1 MDASEIKAAAGETG
15 GILKAGQEAGGSS
28 AKEPAQLNV
37 KAASKYLGLL
47 SRDRAQVSD
56 GLQRALNSVHSALN
70 SYIQDPQRIRI
81 AAQASSL
88 EGEGEFSRLS
98 SRVISRDSSLSESV
112 AEDLSTKSHL
122 VRSRDASAEFEKTMG
137 DLPPALKEDTAAGA
151 ALSKAIAQSLLNLTD
166 HQTLGAGLERDL
178 AVRGVYVP
186 EQELSQRS
194 RDATSRV
201 LQVSL
206 AFAKSNSPEE
216 LKELPAEPEPAK
228 EAPGS
233 TTPQIMTRYLRQ
245 ALDEFPDDSTYLDIF
260 RKNKEAGAPQP
271 DDKVSIET
279 AERIHNLI
287 AKAAETARRG
297 NLIPGGNSQ
306 GSAAAGS
313 SAGSFATSAGNEAP
327 RSSTAAAPD
336 GGDARELSLSEL
348 SERASRLQRQFRL
361 ERQKLASEGQ
371 MPDPAEYPP
380 SRTGAAGKPG
390 TADAA
395 VAEAS
400 KADAAKIAEPTSE
413 KQASENT
420 TFKAAPESKEGASAK
435 AAQAAPAEAT
445 AKAGQTTAPSSLSLE
460 DASVSVSYKAV
471 QNPFYGGISSVPGM
485 TLPVNGFDDQAALGF
500 AARSMVQDFSTPRT
514 ISRILKEQEAL
525 AGEALSAPKGTAE
538 SSLKTAGPQAAA
550 ASSTQE
556 NAQPVLKA
564 EAETAAGNPAKAPAA
579 AGGNAAAASSVPEE
593 ALSTVS
599 ENGASKQASAAPAS
613 TAGATADAVSD
624 ETLATEEAKPS
635 SADQTTKFQ
644 TQSVESIS
652 TEETVPEAEAKPS
665 AQTVADELEPAATE
679 DAVDHAPA
687 EDAASSEL
695 KAGSTAPAASG
706 TQAADEAAIE
716 DDKSSKAQQEGAQAQ
731 ASSSQAAAPAEDEA
745 AGAIEEAPQEAQKA
759 AQSSKPQ
766 TAFVAASKSAESSS
780 EAPAF
785 DAEDL
790 ESKQVAEV
798 TKQDPSKAVPET
810 SAASDANAATATSKQ
825 TSVKSTDGQAVDAG
839 AQTRT
844 ADAAANEAETTVEQD
859 SKAANSAQSSK
870 PQAAFTASASSA
882 EAAAKAAS
890 ETPETVRQPA
900 QAGTASAAAA
910 SEAEASV
917 PASEEA
923 HVAAST
929 AADAEAVEDASTAVQ
944 DPAKGSASPN
954 STSQQILAPAA
965 SEESSAEEPASEEQP
980 AAATGETASG
990 ASGASE
996 SGIAASGM
1004 SGSAATSSSAQ
1015 AAAAQAE
1022 DADESADASPS
1033 KSTGATGLKA
1043 SEAAQAFVAAGM
1055 NSAPDE
1061 ASTEEASSEGGNGDE
1076 AGADA
1081 DARSASSQGP
1091 SIGDSIMKGTVPASE
1106 LDDSDT
1112 PEDAPDNDG
1121 RNLGREAAGAID
1133 TAKEASGEAEAAK
1146 APADPLKAPAAAAV
1160 TTGGS
1165 APVPQESVITT
1176 PQGTVKEGGFL
1187 RRLASIFSP
1196 SKAAANAA
1204 AAEAAAAQQG
1214 AALQLKL
1221 SQGSPLDV
1229 FASTLA
1235 SLGASR
1241 FLPPE
1246 ARKEARDLR
1255 AGLMDPVRDLA
1266 TVDSWLEFVA
1276 APMSPSSPRAIAM
1289 HQWAFFI
1296 LCLRF
1301 RELGKSVDKF
1311 LKKLGIDISA
1321 DLPIDDMLLSHQ
1333 DDEGAGEK
1341 LCRSTL
1347 SQIQRLQ
1354 QLAPQD
1360 AEGFFNRAIPLPP
1373 AYDGGKEGSLSLR
1386 REKKKDGRKL
1396 WHLQFAFDLENLGPV
1411 EIRAVASFPEVRLSY
1426 VAQTLE
1432 GLQAL
1437 QSKVPELEKQ
1447 LGDLGLEPRSSSPRI
1462 GRVDA
1467 MQRRDK
1473 ASSAAKAPD
1482 GMVDVDI

>member
-15 GILKAGQEAGGSS
+15 GILKAGQDAGGSS

-56 GLQRALNSVHSALN
+56 GLQRALNSVHSTLN
-70 SYIQDPQRIRI
+70 SYIQDPQRIRS

-98 SRVISRDSSLSESV
+98 SRVISRDASLSESV
-112 AEDLSTKSHL
+112 AEDLSSKSHL

-420 TFKAAPESKEGASAK
+420 TSKAAPESKEAAGASAK

-445 AKAGQTTAPSSLSLE
+445 AKAGQAPSSLSLE
-460 DASVSVSYKAV
+460 DAQVSVSYKAV

-500 AARSMVQDFSTPRT
+500 AARSMVRDFSTPRT

-525 AGEALSAPKGTAE
+525 AGGALSAPKGTEE

-550 ASSTQE
+550 ASSAQE
-556 NAQPVLKA
+556 NVLPVLKG
-564 EAETAAGNPAKAPAA
+564 EAETAAGTPATAPAA

-593 ALSTVS
+593 APSTVS

-613 TAGATADAVSD
+613 TAAATADAVSD
-624 ETLATEEAKPS
+624 EALATEEAKPS
-635 SADQTTKFQ
+635 SAVQTTKFQ

-652 TEETVPEAEAKPS
+652 TEETAPEAEAKPS
-665 AQTVADELEPAATE
+665 VQAEADELEHAATE
-679 DAVDHAPA
+679 NAVDHASA
-687 EDAASSEL
+687 EDATSSEL

-745 AGAIEEAPQEAQKA
+745 AGAIEEASQEAQKA

-766 TAFVAASKSAESSS
+766 TAFVAASKSAEESS
-780 EAPAF
+780 EAAAK
-785 DAEDL
+785 AEDL
-790 ESKQVAEV
+790 ESKQAAEP

-844 ADAAANEAETTVEQD
+844 ADAAANEAETTAELD

-923 HVAAST
+923 PVAAST

-965 SEESSAEEPASEEQP
+965 SEESSAEEPATEEQP
-980 AAATGETASG
+980 ASAPGKSAS
-990 ASGASE
+990 
-996 SGIAASGM
+996 AASVTSG
-1004 SGSAATSSSAQ
+1004 SGSAASSLPESTAISSSVQ

-1022 DADESADASPS
+1022 NADESADTSS
-1033 KSTGATGLKA
+1033 KSASAAGLKA
-1043 SEAAQAFVAAGM
+1043 SEAAQSFVAAGM
-1055 NSAPDE
+1055 SATAGG
-1061 ASTEEASSEGGNGDE
+1061 ASTDDASSEEADADK

-1081 DARSASSQGP
+1081 GAKSAPSQGA

-1204 AAEAAAAQQG
+1204 AAVAAAAQQG

-1255 AGLMDPVRDLA
+1255 AMLMDPVRDLA

-1347 SQIQRLQ
+1347 SQLQRLQ

-1386 REKKKDGRKL
+1386 REKRKDGRKL
-1396 WHLQFAFDLENLGPV
+1396 WHLQFAFDLEKLGPV

-1467 MQRRDK
+1467 MERRGQ
-1473 ASSAAKAPD
+1473 AARAPKAPD

>member
-15 GILKAGQEAGGSS
+15 GILKAGQDAGGSS

-56 GLQRALNSVHSALN
+56 GLQRALNSVHSTLN
-70 SYIQDPQRIRI
+70 SYIQDPQRIRS

-88 EGEGEFSRLS
+88 EGDGEFSRLS
-98 SRVISRDSSLSESV
+98 SRVISRDASLSESV

-390 TADAA
+390 TADAT

-420 TFKAAPESKEGASAK
+420 TSKAAPESKEGAGASAK

-445 AKAGQTTAPSSLSLE
+445 AKAEQAPSSLSLE
-460 DASVSVSYKAV
+460 DAQVSVSYKAV

-485 TLPVNGFDDQAALGF
+485 TIPVNGFDDQAALGF
-500 AARSMVQDFSTPRT
+500 AARSMVRDFSTPRT

-525 AGEALSAPKGTAE
+525 AGGALSAPKGTAE

-550 ASSTQE
+550 ASSAQE
-556 NAQPVLKA
+556 NAQPVLKG

-579 AGGNAAAASSVPEE
+579 AGGYADASSVPEE
-593 ALSTVS
+593 APSTVS

-613 TAGATADAVSD
+613 TAAATADAVSD
-624 ETLATEEAKPS
+624 EALATEEAKPS
-635 SADQTTKFQ
+635 SAVQTNKFQ

-652 TEETVPEAEAKPS
+652 TEETAPEAEAKPS
-665 AQTVADELEPAATE
+665 VQAEADELEPAATE
-679 DAVDHAPA
+679 DAVDHASA
-687 EDAASSEL
+687 EDATSSEL
-695 KAGSTAPAASG
+695 KAASTAPAASG

-745 AGAIEEAPQEAQKA
+745 AGAIEEASQE

-766 TAFVAASKSAESSS
+766 TAFVAASKSAETSS
-780 EAPAF
+780 EAAAK
-785 DAEDL
+785 AEDL
-790 ESKQVAEV
+790 EGKQATQAPRQEPSQAAAEPLYA
-798 TKQDPSKAVPET
+798 DA
-810 SAASDANAATATSKQ
+810 ANAATATSKQ

-844 ADAAANEAETTVEQD
+844 ADAAANEAETTAEQD

-900 QAGTASAAAA
+900 QAGTASEAAA

-923 HVAAST
+923 PVAAST

-965 SEESSAEEPASEEQP
+965 SEESSAEEPATEEQP
-980 AAATGETASG
+980 ASASG
-990 ASGASE
+990 KSAS
-996 SGIAASGM
+996 AASVTSG
-1004 SGSAATSSSAQ
+1004 SGSAASSLPESTAVSSSVQ

-1022 DADESADASPS
+1022 NADESADTSS
-1033 KSTGATGLKA
+1033 KSASAAGLKA
-1043 SEAAQAFVAAGM
+1043 SEAAQSFVAAGM
-1055 NSAPDE
+1055 SATAGG
-1061 ASTEEASSEGGNGDE
+1061 ASTDDASSEEADADK

-1081 DARSASSQGP
+1081 GAKSAPSQGS

-1255 AGLMDPVRDLA
+1255 AMLMDPVRDLA
-1266 TVDSWLEFVA
+1266 SVDSWLEFVA

-1347 SQIQRLQ
+1347 SQLQRLQ

-1386 REKKKDGRKL
+1386 REKRKDGRKL
-1396 WHLQFAFDLENLGPV
+1396 WHLQFAFDLEKLGPV

-1437 QSKVPELEKQ
+1437 QAKVPELEKQ

-1467 MQRRDK
+1467 MERRGQ
-1473 ASSAAKAPD
+1473 AARAPKAPD

>member
-15 GILKAGQEAGGSS
+15 GILKAGQDAGGSS

-56 GLQRALNSVHSALN
+56 GLQRALNSVHSTLN
-70 SYIQDPQRIRI
+70 SYIQDPQRVKN

-98 SRVISRDSSLSESV
+98 SRVISRDASLSESV
-112 AEDLSTKSHL
+112 AEDLSSKSHL

-313 SAGSFATSAGNEAP
+313 SAGSFATSAGKEAP

-420 TFKAAPESKEGASAK
+420 TYKAAPESKEGAGASAK

-445 AKAGQTTAPSSLSLE
+445 AKAGQAPSSLSLE
-460 DASVSVSYKAV
+460 DAQVSVSYKAV

-525 AGEALSAPKGTAE
+525 AGGALSAPKGTAE

-550 ASSTQE
+550 ASSAQE
-556 NAQPVLKA
+556 NAQPVLKG

-579 AGGNAAAASSVPEE
+579 AGGNADASSVPEE

-613 TAGATADAVSD
+613 TAAATADAVSD
-624 ETLATEEAKPS
+624 EALATEEAKPS
-635 SADQTTKFQ
+635 SAVQTTKFQ

-652 TEETVPEAEAKPS
+652 TEETAPEAEAKPS
-665 AQTVADELEPAATE
+665 VQAEADELEPAATE
-679 DAVDHAPA
+679 DAVDHASA
-687 EDAASSEL
+687 EDATSSEL

-745 AGAIEEAPQEAQKA
+745 AGAIEGASQEAQKA

-766 TAFVAASKSAESSS
+766 TAFVAASKSAEASS
-780 EAPAF
+780 EAAAK
-785 DAEDL
+785 AEDL
-790 ESKQVAEV
+790 ESKQAAEP

-844 ADAAANEAETTVEQD
+844 ADAAANEAETTAELD

-870 PQAAFTASASSA
+870 PQAAFTTSASSA

-923 HVAAST
+923 PVAAST

-965 SEESSAEEPASEEQP
+965 SEESSAEEPATEEQP
-980 AAATGETASG
+980 ASASG
-990 ASGASE
+990 KSAS
-996 SGIAASGM
+996 AASVTSG
-1004 SGSAATSSSAQ
+1004 SGSAASSLPESTAVSSSVQ
-1015 AAAAQAE
+1015 AAAVQAE
-1022 DADESADASPS
+1022 NADESADTSS
-1033 KSTGATGLKA
+1033 KSASVAGLKA
-1043 SEAAQAFVAAGM
+1043 SEAAQSFVAAGM
-1055 NSAPDE
+1055 SATAGG
-1061 ASTEEASSEGGNGDE
+1061 ASTDDASSEESD
-1076 AGADA
+1076 ADKTGADA
-1081 DARSASSQGP
+1081 GAKSAPSQGS

-1214 AALQLKL
+1214 AELQLKL
-1221 SQGSPLDV
+1221 SQGSPLDT

-1255 AGLMDPVRDLA
+1255 AMLMDPVRDLA

-1347 SQIQRLQ
+1347 SQLQRLQ

-1386 REKKKDGRKL
+1386 REKRKDGRKL
-1396 WHLQFAFDLENLGPV
+1396 WHLQFAFDLEKLGPV

>member
-15 GILKAGQEAGGSS
+15 GILKAGQDTGGSS

-56 GLQRALNSVHSALN
+56 GLQRALNSVHSTLN
-70 SYIQDPQRIRI
+70 SYIQDPQRIRS

-98 SRVISRDSSLSESV
+98 SRVISRDASLSESV
-112 AEDLSTKSHL
+112 AEDLSSKSHL

-400 KADAAKIAEPTSE
+400 KVDAAKIAEPTSE
-413 KQASENT
+413 KQATENT
-420 TFKAAPESKEGASAK
+420 TSKAAPESKEGAGASAK

-445 AKAGQTTAPSSLSLE
+445 AKAGQAPSSLSLE
-460 DASVSVSYKAV
+460 DAQVSVSYKAV

-500 AARSMVQDFSTPRT
+500 AARSMVRDFSTPRT

-525 AGEALSAPKGTAE
+525 AGGALSAPKDTAE
-538 SSLKTAGPQAAA
+538 ASLKTAGPRAAA
-550 ASSTQE
+550 ASSAQE
-556 NAQPVLKA
+556 NVLPVLKG
-564 EAETAAGNPAKAPAA
+564 EAETAAGNPATAPAA

-593 ALSTVS
+593 APSTVS

-613 TAGATADAVSD
+613 TAAATAEAVSD
-624 ETLATEEAKPS
+624 EALATEETKTSSTAQAAKLQS
-635 SADQTTKFQ
+635 
-644 TQSVESIS
+644 QSVESS
-652 TEETVPEAEAKPS
+652 SSEETAPEAEAKP
-665 AQTVADELEPAATE
+665 AGLAGADELEPAASEEAAENATAK
-679 DAVDHAPA
+679 DAASAELKAASTAPATSESAAPDEAATDDGKAPKAPEESAQALASSSHSVAPA
-687 EDAASSEL
+687 ED
-695 KAGSTAPAASG
+695 
-706 TQAADEAAIE
+706 D
-716 DDKSSKAQQEGAQAQ
+716 
-731 ASSSQAAAPAEDEA
+731 A
-745 AGAIEEAPQEAQKA
+745 AGAIKEASQAEQKA
-759 AQSSKPQ
+759 VQSSKPQ
-766 TAFVAASKSAESSS
+766 ATFVAASQPAEAANQ
-780 EAPAF
+780 APAATE
-785 DAEDL
+785 AEEL
-790 ESKQVAEV
+790 ESEQAAEPPR
-798 TKQDPSKAVPET
+798 QEPSKA
-810 SAASDANAATATSKQ
+810 AAEPPAADDADAATATAKQ
-825 TSVKSTDGQAVDAG
+825 TVQSTEEQAVEAN
-839 AQTRT
+839 AQQR
-844 ADAAANEAETTVEQD
+844 AVNEAEDTAGQD
-859 SKAANSAQSSK
+859 SRTANAAQSSK
-870 PQAAFTASASSA
+870 PQAAFTASASAAEATA
-882 EAAAKAAS
+882 EAAG
-890 ETPETVRQPA
+890 ETPETVQQPY
-900 QAGTASAAAA
+900 QAATASAVNA
-910 SEAEASV
+910 SEAEASAT
-917 PASEEA
+917 ASEEES
-923 HVAAST
+923 AATSPAANA
-929 AADAEAVEDASTAVQ
+929 AADDTAEDASTAIQ
-944 DPAKGSASPN
+944 NPAKGTAASISASQQGV
-954 STSQQILAPAA
+954 STAVSGEP
-965 SEESSAEEPASEEQP
+965 SAEEPATEEQP
-980 AAATGETASG
+980 ASASG
-990 ASGASE
+990 KSAS
-996 SGIAASGM
+996 AASVTSG
-1004 SGSAATSSSAQ
+1004 SGSAASSLPESTAVSSSVQ
-1015 AAAAQAE
+1015 AAAVQAE
-1022 DADESADASPS
+1022 NADESADTSS
-1033 KSTGATGLKA
+1033 KSASAAGYKA
-1043 SEAAQAFVAAGM
+1043 SEAAQFFVAAGM
-1055 NSAPDE
+1055 SATAGG
-1061 ASTEEASSEGGNGDE
+1061 ASTDDASSEEADADK

-1081 DARSASSQGP
+1081 GAKSAPSQGS

-1146 APADPLKAPAAAAV
+1146 APVDPLKAPAAAAV

-1255 AGLMDPVRDLA
+1255 AMLMDPVRDLA

-1347 SQIQRLQ
+1347 SQLQRLQ

-1386 REKKKDGRKL
+1386 REKRKDGRKL
-1396 WHLQFAFDLENLGPV
+1396 WHLQFAFDLEKLGPV

-1467 MQRRDK
+1467 MERRGQ
-1473 ASSAAKAPD
+1473 AARAPKAPD

>member
-1 MDASEIKAAAGETG
+1 MDASGIKAAAGETG
-15 GILKAGQEAGGSS
+15 GILKAGQDAGGSS

-56 GLQRALNSVHSALN
+56 GLQRALNSVHSTLN
-70 SYIQDPQRIRI
+70 SYIQDPQRIRS
-81 AAQASSL
+81 AAEGSAL
-88 EGEGEFSRLS
+88 EGDGEFSRLS
-98 SRVISRDSSLSESV
+98 SRVISRDASLSESV
-112 AEDLSTKSHL
+112 AEDLSSKSHL

-306 GSAAAGS
+306 GSAVAGS
-313 SAGSFATSAGNEAP
+313 SAGSFATSAGKEAP

-413 KQASENT
+413 KKASENT
-420 TFKAAPESKEGASAK
+420 TPKAAPESKEGAK

-445 AKAGQTTAPSSLSLE
+445 AKAGQAPSSLSLE
-460 DASVSVSYKAV
+460 DAQVSVSYKAV

-500 AARSMVQDFSTPRT
+500 AARSMVRDFSTPRT

-525 AGEALSAPKGTAE
+525 AGGALSAPKGTAE

-550 ASSTQE
+550 ASSAQE
-556 NAQPVLKA
+556 NVLPVLKG
-564 EAETAAGNPAKAPAA
+564 EAETAAGNPATAPAA

-593 ALSTVS
+593 APSTVS

-613 TAGATADAVSD
+613 TAAATADAVSD
-624 ETLATEEAKPS
+624 EALATEEAKPS
-635 SADQTTKFQ
+635 SAVQTTKFQ

-652 TEETVPEAEAKPS
+652 TEETAPEAEAKPS
-665 AQTVADELEPAATE
+665 VQAEADELEHAATE
-679 DAVDHAPA
+679 DAVDHASA
-687 EDAASSEL
+687 EDATSSEL

-745 AGAIEEAPQEAQKA
+745 AGTIEEASQEAQKA
-759 AQSSKPQ
+759 AQSSMPQ
-766 TAFVAASKSAESSS
+766 TAFVAASKSAEASS
-780 EAPAF
+780 EAAAK
-785 DAEDL
+785 AEDL
-790 ESKQVAEV
+790 ESKQAAEP

-844 ADAAANEAETTVEQD
+844 ADAAANEAETTAELD

-870 PQAAFTASASSA
+870 PQAAFTTSASSA

-923 HVAAST
+923 PVAAST
-929 AADAEAVEDASTAVQ
+929 VADAEAVEDASTAVQ

-965 SEESSAEEPASEEQP
+965 SEESSAKEPATEEQP
-980 AAATGETASG
+980 ASASGKTAS
-990 ASGASE
+990 
-996 SGIAASGM
+996 AASVTSG
-1004 SGSAATSSSAQ
+1004 SGSAASSLPESTAISSSVQATTAQ
-1015 AAAAQAE
+1015 AGN
-1022 DADESADASPS
+1022 ADESTDTFS
-1033 KSTGATGLKA
+1033 KSASAAGLKA
-1043 SEAAQAFVAAGM
+1043 SETAQAFVATGM
-1055 NSAPDE
+1055 SSTTGE
-1061 ASTEEASSEGGNGDE
+1061 ASTEDASSEDADK
-1076 AGADA
+1076 AGTDA
-1081 DARSASSQGP
+1081 DAKSVSSQG
-1091 SIGDSIMKGTVPASE
+1091 STIGDSIMKGTVPASE

-1221 SQGSPLDV
+1221 SQGSPLDT

-1255 AGLMDPVRDLA
+1255 AMLMDPVRDLA

-1347 SQIQRLQ
+1347 SQLQRLQ

-1386 REKKKDGRKL
+1386 REKRKDGRKL
-1396 WHLQFAFDLENLGPV
+1396 WHLQFAFDLEKLGPV

-1437 QSKVPELEKQ
+1437 QAKVPELEKQ

-1467 MQRRDK
+1467 MERRGQ
-1473 ASSAAKAPD
+1473 AARAPKAPD

>member
-15 GILKAGQEAGGSS
+15 GILKAGQDAGGSS

-56 GLQRALNSVHSALN
+56 GLQRALNSVHSTLN
-70 SYIQDPQRIRI
+70 SYIQDPQRIRS

-98 SRVISRDSSLSESV
+98 SRVISRDASLSESV
-112 AEDLSTKSHL
+112 AENLSTKSHL
-122 VRSRDASAEFEKTMG
+122 VRSRDASSEFEKTMG

-390 TADAA
+390 AADAA

-420 TFKAAPESKEGASAK
+420 TSKAAPESKEGAK

-445 AKAGQTTAPSSLSLE
+445 AKAGQAPSSLSLE

-550 ASSTQE
+550 ASSTQD
-556 NAQPVLKA
+556 NAHPVLKG
-564 EAETAAGNPAKAPAA
+564 EAETAAGNPVKAPAA
-579 AGGNAAAASSVPEE
+579 AGGNADASSVPEE
-593 ALSTVS
+593 APPSVS

-613 TAGATADAVSD
+613 TAAATADAVSD
-624 ETLATEEAKPS
+624 EALATEEAKPS
-635 SADQTTKFQ
+635 SAVQTTKFQ

-652 TEETVPEAEAKPS
+652 TEETAPEAEAKPS
-665 AQTVADELEPAATE
+665 VQAEADELEPAATE
-679 DAVDHAPA
+679 DAVDHASA
-687 EDAASSEL
+687 EDATSSEL

-706 TQAADEAAIE
+706 TQAADGAAIE
-716 DDKSSKAQQEGAQAQ
+716 DDKSSRAQQEGAQAQ

-745 AGAIEEAPQEAQKA
+745 AGAIEEASQEAQKA

-766 TAFVAASKSAESSS
+766 TAFVAASKSAEASS
-780 EAPAF
+780 EAPAV

-790 ESKQVAEV
+790 ESKQAAEP
-798 TKQDPSKAVPET
+798 TKQDPSKAVPDT
-810 SAASDANAATATSKQ
+810 SAASDADAATATSKQ

-844 ADAAANEAETTVEQD
+844 ANAAANEAETTAEQD
-859 SKAANSAQSSK
+859 SKASNSAQSSK

-882 EAAAKAAS
+882 EAAAKVAS
-890 ETPETVRQPA
+890 ETPETVQQPA

-910 SEAEASV
+910 SGAEASV

-923 HVAAST
+923 PVAAST
-929 AADAEAVEDASTAVQ
+929 VAGAEAVEDASTAVQ

-965 SEESSAEEPASEEQP
+965 SEESSAEESATEEQP
-980 AAATGETASG
+980 ASASG
-990 ASGASE
+990 KSAS
-996 SGIAASGM
+996 AASGT
-1004 SGSAATSSSAQ
+1004 SGSGSEASSLPESTAISSSVQ

-1022 DADESADASPS
+1022 NADESADTPS
-1033 KSTGATGLKA
+1033 KSASVAGLKA
-1043 SEAAQAFVAAGM
+1043 SEAAQSFVAAGM
-1055 NSAPDE
+1055 SATAGG
-1061 ASTEEASSEGGNGDE
+1061 ASTDDASSEEADADK

-1081 DARSASSQGP
+1081 GAKSAPSQGS

-1255 AGLMDPVRDLA
+1255 ARLMDPVKDLA

-1311 LKKLGIDISA
+1311 LKKLDIDISA

-1347 SQIQRLQ
+1347 SQLQRLQ

-1386 REKKKDGRKL
+1386 REKRKDGLKI
-1396 WHLQFAFDLENLGPV
+1396 WHLQFAFDLEKLGPV

>member
-15 GILKAGQEAGGSS
+15 GILKAGQDAGGSS
-28 AKEPAQLNV
+28 AKEPARLNV

-70 SYIQDPQRIRI
+70 SYIQDPQRIRS

-98 SRVISRDSSLSESV
+98 SRVISRDASLSESV

-313 SAGSFATSAGNEAP
+313 SAGSFATSAGKEAP

-420 TFKAAPESKEGASAK
+420 TSKAAPESEEGAK

-445 AKAGQTTAPSSLSLE
+445 SKAGQAPSSLSLE

-471 QNPFYGGISSVPGM
+471 QNSFYGGISSVPGM

-525 AGEALSAPKGTAE
+525 AGKALSAPKGTAE

-550 ASSTQE
+550 ASSTQD
-556 NAQPVLKA
+556 NAHPVLKG

-579 AGGNAAAASSVPEE
+579 AGGNASAASSVPEE

-613 TAGATADAVSD
+613 TAAATADAVSD
-624 ETLATEEAKPS
+624 EALATEEAKPS
-635 SADQTTKFQ
+635 STVQTTKFQ

-652 TEETVPEAEAKPS
+652 TEETAPEAEAKPS
-665 AQTVADELEPAATE
+665 VQAEADELEPAATE
-679 DAVDHAPA
+679 DAVDHASA

-706 TQAADEAAIE
+706 IQAADEAAIE

-731 ASSSQAAAPAEDEA
+731 ASSSQAAAPAGDEA
-745 AGAIEEAPQEAQKA
+745 AGAIEEASKE

-766 TAFVAASKSAESSS
+766 TAFVAASKSAEASS
-780 EAPAF
+780 EAPAV

-790 ESKQVAEV
+790 ESKQAAEP

-810 SAASDANAATATSKQ
+810 SAASDADAATATSKQ

-844 ADAAANEAETTVEQD
+844 ADAAANEAETIAEQD
-859 SKAANSAQSSK
+859 SKASNSAQSSK

-882 EAAAKAAS
+882 EAAAKAAA
-890 ETPETVRQPA
+890 EVPETVRQPA

-910 SEAEASV
+910 SEAEASA

-923 HVAAST
+923 PVAAT
-929 AADAEAVEDASTAVQ
+929 TVADAEAVEDASTAVQ
-944 DPAKGSASPN
+944 DPAKGSASPH

-965 SEESSAEEPASEEQP
+965 SEESSAEEPATEEQP
-980 AAATGETASG
+980 ASASG
-990 ASGASE
+990 KSAS
-996 SGIAASGM
+996 AASGT
-1004 SGSAATSSSAQ
+1004 SGSGSEASSLPESTAISSSVQ

-1022 DADESADASPS
+1022 NADESADTPS
-1033 KSTGATGLKA
+1033 KSASAAGLKA
-1043 SEAAQAFVAAGM
+1043 SEAAQSFVAAGM
-1055 NSAPDE
+1055 SATAGG
-1061 ASTEEASSEGGNGDE
+1061 ASTDDASSEEADADK

-1081 DARSASSQGP
+1081 GAKSAPSQGS

-1311 LKKLGIDISA
+1311 LKKLCIDISA

-1347 SQIQRLQ
+1347 SQLQRLQ

-1386 REKKKDGRKL
+1386 REKRKDGRKI
-1396 WHLQFAFDLENLGPV
+1396 WHLQFAFDLEKLGPV

>member
-15 GILKAGQEAGGSS
+15 GILKAGQDAGGSS

-56 GLQRALNSVHSALN
+56 GLQRALNSVHSTLN
-70 SYIQDPQRIRI
+70 SYIQDPQRIRS

-88 EGEGEFSRLS
+88 EGDGEFSRLS
-98 SRVISRDSSLSESV
+98 SRVISRDASLSESV

-216 LKELPAEPEPAK
+216 LKELPAESEPAK

-306 GSAAAGS
+306 SSAAAGS
-313 SAGSFATSAGNEAP
+313 SAGSFATSAGKEAP

-390 TADAA
+390 AADAA

-420 TFKAAPESKEGASAK
+420 TSKAAPESKEGAN

-445 AKAGQTTAPSSLSLE
+445 AKAGQAPSSLSLE
-460 DASVSVSYKAV
+460 DAQVSVSYKAV

-500 AARSMVQDFSTPRT
+500 AARSMVRDFSTPRT

-525 AGEALSAPKGTAE
+525 AGGALSAPKGTAE
-538 SSLKTAGPQAAA
+538 SSLKTAEPQAAA
-550 ASSTQE
+550 ASSAQE
-556 NAQPVLKA
+556 NAQPVLKG

-579 AGGNAAAASSVPEE
+579 AGGNADASSVPEE

-613 TAGATADAVSD
+613 TAAATADAVSN
-624 ETLATEEAKPS
+624 EALATEEAKHS
-635 SADQTTKFQ
+635 SAVQTTKFQ

-652 TEETVPEAEAKPS
+652 TEETAPEAEAKPS
-665 AQTVADELEPAATE
+665 VQAEADELEHAATE
-679 DAVDHAPA
+679 DAVDHASA
-687 EDAASSEL
+687 EDATSSEL
-695 KAGSTAPAASG
+695 KAASTAPAASG

-745 AGAIEEAPQEAQKA
+745 AGAIEEASQE

-766 TAFVAASKSAESSS
+766 AAFVAASKSAEASS
-780 EAPAF
+780 EAAAK
-785 DAEDL
+785 AEDL
-790 ESKQVAEV
+790 ESKQAAEP

-810 SAASDANAATATSKQ
+810 SAASDADAATATSKQ
-825 TSVKSTDGQAVDAG
+825 TSVKSTDRQAVDAG

-844 ADAAANEAETTVEQD
+844 ADAAANEAETTAEQD

-882 EAAAKAAS
+882 EATAKAAS

-923 HVAAST
+923 PVAAST

-965 SEESSAEEPASEEQP
+965 SEESSAEEPATEEQP
-980 AAATGETASG
+980 ASASG
-990 ASGASE
+990 KSAS
-996 SGIAASGM
+996 AASVTSG
-1004 SGSAATSSSAQ
+1004 SGSAASSLPESTAVSSSVQ

-1022 DADESADASPS
+1022 NADESADTSS
-1033 KSTGATGLKA
+1033 KSASAAGHKA
-1043 SEAAQAFVAAGM
+1043 SEAAQFFVAAGM
-1055 NSAPDE
+1055 SATAGG
-1061 ASTEEASSEGGNGDE
+1061 ASTDDASSEEADADK

-1081 DARSASSQGP
+1081 GAKSAPSQGS

-1176 PQGTVKEGGFL
+1176 PQGTVKEGWFL

-1221 SQGSPLDV
+1221 SQGSPLDT

-1347 SQIQRLQ
+1347 SQLQRLQ

-1386 REKKKDGRKL
+1386 REKRKDGRKL
-1396 WHLQFAFDLENLGPV
+1396 WHLQFAFDLEKLGPV

-1467 MQRRDK
+1467 MERRGQ
-1473 ASSAAKAPD
+1473 AARAPKAPD

>member
-15 GILKAGQEAGGSS
+15 GILKAGQDAGGSS

-56 GLQRALNSVHSALN
+56 GLQRALNSVHSTLN
-70 SYIQDPQRIRI
+70 SYIQDPQRIRS

-98 SRVISRDSSLSESV
+98 SRVISRDASLSESV
-112 AEDLSTKSHL
+112 AEDLSSKSHL

-420 TFKAAPESKEGASAK
+420 TSKAAPESKEGAGASAK

-445 AKAGQTTAPSSLSLE
+445 AKAGQAPSSLSLE
-460 DASVSVSYKAV
+460 DAQVSVSYKAV

-500 AARSMVQDFSTPRT
+500 AARSMVRDFSTPRT

-525 AGEALSAPKGTAE
+525 AGGALSAPKGTAE

-550 ASSTQE
+550 ASSAQE
-556 NAQPVLKA
+556 NVLPVLKG
-564 EAETAAGNPAKAPAA
+564 EAETAAGNPATAPAA
-579 AGGNAAAASSVPEE
+579 AGGNADASSVPEE

-599 ENGASKQASAAPAS
+599 ENGASKQASAAPTS
-613 TAGATADAVSD
+613 TAAATADAVSD
-624 ETLATEEAKPS
+624 EALATEEAKPS
-635 SADQTTKFQ
+635 SAIQTTKFQ

-652 TEETVPEAEAKPS
+652 TEETAPEAEAKPS
-665 AQTVADELEPAATE
+665 VPAVADELEPAATE
-679 DAVDHAPA
+679 DAVDHASA
-687 EDAASSEL
+687 EDATSSEL
-695 KAGSTAPAASG
+695 KAASTAPAASG

-716 DDKSSKAQQEGAQAQ
+716 DDKSSKARQEGAQAQ

-745 AGAIEEAPQEAQKA
+745 AGAIEEAFQE

-766 TAFVAASKSAESSS
+766 TAFVAASKSAEASS
-780 EAPAF
+780 EAAAK
-785 DAEDL
+785 AEDL
-790 ESKQVAEV
+790 ESKQAAEP

-844 ADAAANEAETTVEQD
+844 ADAAANEAETTAEQD

-923 HVAAST
+923 PVAAST

-965 SEESSAEEPASEEQP
+965 SEESSAEEPATEEQP
-980 AAATGETASG
+980 ASASG
-990 ASGASE
+990 KSAS
-996 SGIAASGM
+996 AASVTSG
-1004 SGSAATSSSAQ
+1004 SGSAASSLPESTAISSSVQ

-1022 DADESADASPS
+1022 NADESADTSS
-1033 KSTGATGLKA
+1033 KSASAAGLKA
-1043 SEAAQAFVAAGM
+1043 SEAAQSFVAAGM
-1055 NSAPDE
+1055 SATAGG
-1061 ASTEEASSEGGNGDE
+1061 ASTDDASSEEADADR

-1081 DARSASSQGP
+1081 GAKSAPSQGS

-1255 AGLMDPVRDLA
+1255 AMLMDPVRDLA

-1347 SQIQRLQ
+1347 SQLQRLQ

-1386 REKKKDGRKL
+1386 REKRKDGRKI
-1396 WHLQFAFDLENLGPV
+1396 WHLQFAFDLEKLGPV

-1467 MQRRDK
+1467 MERRGQ
-1473 ASSAAKAPD
+1473 AARAPKAPD

>member
-15 GILKAGQEAGGSS
+15 GILKAGQDAGGSS

-56 GLQRALNSVHSALN
+56 GLQRALNSVHSTLN
-70 SYIQDPQRIRI
+70 SYIQDPQRIRS

-98 SRVISRDSSLSESV
+98 SRVISRDASLSESV
-112 AEDLSTKSHL
+112 AEDLSSKSHL

-420 TFKAAPESKEGASAK
+420 TYKAAPESKEAAGASAK

-445 AKAGQTTAPSSLSLE
+445 AKAGQAPSSLSLE
-460 DASVSVSYKAV
+460 DAQVSVSYKAV

-525 AGEALSAPKGTAE
+525 ARGALSAPKGTAE

-550 ASSTQE
+550 ASSAQE
-556 NAQPVLKA
+556 NAQPVLKG

-579 AGGNAAAASSVPEE
+579 AGGNADASSVPEE
-593 ALSTVS
+593 APSTVS

-613 TAGATADAVSD
+613 TAAATADAVSD
-624 ETLATEEAKPS
+624 EALATEEAKPS
-635 SADQTTKFQ
+635 SAVQTTKFQ

-652 TEETVPEAEAKPS
+652 TEETAPEAEAKPS
-665 AQTVADELEPAATE
+665 VQAVADELEPAATE
-679 DAVDHAPA
+679 DAVDHASA
-687 EDAASSEL
+687 EDATSSEL
-695 KAGSTAPAASG
+695 KAASTAPAASG

-745 AGAIEEAPQEAQKA
+745 AGAIEEASQEAQKA

-766 TAFVAASKSAESSS
+766 TAFVAASKSAEASS
-780 EAPAF
+780 EAAAK
-785 DAEDL
+785 AEDL
-790 ESKQVAEV
+790 EGKQATQAPRQEPSQAAAEPLYA
-798 TKQDPSKAVPET
+798 DA
-810 SAASDANAATATSKQ
+810 ANAATATSKQ

-844 ADAAANEAETTVEQD
+844 ADAAANEAETTAEQD

-890 ETPETVRQPA
+890 EVPETVQQPA

-923 HVAAST
+923 PVAAST

-965 SEESSAEEPASEEQP
+965 SEESSAEEPATEKQP
-980 AAATGETASG
+980 ASASG
-990 ASGASE
+990 KSAS
-996 SGIAASGM
+996 AASVTSG
-1004 SGSAATSSSAQ
+1004 SGSAASSLPESTAVSSSVQ

-1022 DADESADASPS
+1022 NADESADTSS
-1033 KSTGATGLKA
+1033 KSASAAGLKA
-1043 SEAAQAFVAAGM
+1043 SEAAQSFVAAGM
-1055 NSAPDE
+1055 SATAGG
-1061 ASTEEASSEGGNGDE
+1061 ASTDDASSEGADADK

-1081 DARSASSQGP
+1081 GAKSAPSQGS

-1246 ARKEARDLR
+1246 VRQEARDLR
-1255 AGLMDPVRDLA
+1255 AMLMDPVRDLA

-1347 SQIQRLQ
+1347 SQLQRLQ

-1386 REKKKDGRKL
+1386 REKRKDGRKL
-1396 WHLQFAFDLENLGPV
+1396 WHLQFAFDLEKLGPV

-1467 MQRRDK
+1467 MERRGQ
-1473 ASSAAKAPD
+1473 AARAPKAPD

>member
-1 MDASEIKAAAGETG
+1 MDASEIKTAAGETG
-15 GILKAGQEAGGSS
+15 GILKAGQGLDTGGSS
-28 AKEPAQLNV
+28 AKEPARLNV

-56 GLQRALNSVHSALN
+56 GLQRALNSVHSTLN
-70 SYIQDPQRIRI
+70 SYIQDPQRVKN

-98 SRVISRDSSLSESV
+98 SRVISRDASLSESV

-122 VRSRDASAEFEKTMG
+122 VRSRDASSEFEKTMG

-216 LKELPAEPEPAK
+216 LKEIPAEPEPVR

-297 NLIPGGNSQ
+297 NLIPGGNGQ
-306 GSAAAGS
+306 GAAAAES
-313 SAGSFATSAGNEAP
+313 SSSPAASNAGSQSQ
-327 RSSTAAAPD
+327 RSGAVAAPD

-380 SRTGAAGKPG
+380 GRTGAAGKSG
-390 TADAA
+390 AADAA
-395 VAEAS
+395 SAEVS
-400 KADAAKIAEPTSE
+400 KADAARLAEPSHAG
-413 KQASENT
+413 QAPGGAAS
-420 TFKAAPESKEGASAK
+420 KAAPESSNAAIASPEVSDAASAD
-435 AAQAAPAEAT
+435 AT
-445 AKAGQTTAPSSLSLE
+445 ARAKPAASALSLE

-514 ISRILKEQEAL
+514 ISRILREQEAL
-525 AGEALSAPKGTAE
+525 AGG
-538 SSLKTAGPQAAA
+538 
-550 ASSTQE
+550 
-556 NAQPVLKA
+556 AQ
-564 EAETAAGNPAKAPAA
+564 
-579 AGGNAAAASSVPEE
+579 S
-593 ALSTVS
+593 
-599 ENGASKQASAAPAS
+599 APAS
-613 TAGATADAVSD
+613 TAEASAKDAGPRAAAVSNATENAQSAQKGGADAPVGNPGKATSAAGGNGNASANATSAIEEATCTVSEGGASRQVPAASGATAAAAADAVSGEASAD
-624 ETLATEEAKPS
+624 EEAKAPS
-635 SADQTTKFQ
+635 TAKAAKVQTEP
-644 TQSVESIS
+644 VEAGIPG
-652 TEETVPEAEAKPS
+652 EDAPEAGSSTQAEAGDLEAS
-665 AQTVADELEPAATE
+665 APEGAAK
-679 DAVDHAPA
+679 DAAA
-687 EDAASSEL
+687 EDASSSGL
-695 KAGSTAPAASG
+695 KAESTAPAASG
-706 TQAADEAAIE
+706 TVAPDDEAIGE
-716 DDKSSKAQQEGAQAQ
+716 DEASKAQEESAMAPASSAQAV
-731 ASSSQAAAPAEDEA
+731 AATGDDA
-745 AGAIEEAPQEAQKA
+745 AGAIEEASEAAQKA
-759 AQSSKPQ
+759 
-766 TAFVAASKSAESSS
+766 V
-780 EAPAF
+780 
-785 DAEDL
+785 
-790 ESKQVAEV
+790 
-798 TKQDPSKAVPET
+798 
-810 SAASDANAATATSKQ
+810 
-825 TSVKSTDGQAVDAG
+825 
-839 AQTRT
+839 
-844 ADAAANEAETTVEQD
+844 
-859 SKAANSAQSSK
+859 QSSK
-870 PQAAFTASASSA
+870 PQADFVAASQPAEASDEAPSADDADAASAALKQAPVQSSGEQAVDAGVRQSVADAGPADAENTMEQDGKAANAVQSSRPQADFTASAS
-882 EAAAKAAS
+882 AAKATAEPAS
-890 ETPETVRQPA
+890 ETPETVRQTA
-900 QAGTASAAAA
+900 QAGAADAP
-910 SEAEASV
+910 EAEASAT
-917 PASEEA
+917 ASGETPN
-923 HVAAST
+923 AAST
-929 AADAEAVEDASTAVQ
+929 AADAGAEESAEDAALQSPV
-944 DPAKGSASPN
+944 KGATSPN
-954 STSQQILAPAA
+954 ATSQEGVAPAA
-965 SEESSAEEPASEEQP
+965 SENPGAEEPASEEQS
-980 AAATGETASG
+980 AAAAGETAGG

-996 SGIAASGM
+996 SGIAASGI
-1004 SGSAATSSSAQ
+1004 SGGAATSSSAQ
-1015 AAAAQAE
+1015 AAAAQAG

-1061 ASTEEASSEGGNGDE
+1061 ASKEEASSEGGNGDE

-1081 DARSASSQGP
+1081 RSASSQGS

-1204 AAEAAAAQQG
+1204 AAEAAAAQG
-1214 AALQLKL
+1214 AAMQIKL
-1221 SQGSPLDV
+1221 GQGSPLDV

-1246 ARKEARDLR
+1246 VRKEARDLR
-1255 AGLMDPVRDLA
+1255 SKLMDPVRDLSA
-1266 TVDSWLEFVA
+1266 VDSWLEFVA
-1276 APMSPSSPRAIAM
+1276 APMSPSSPRAAAM

-1311 LKKLGIDISA
+1311 LKKLGIDIDA
-1321 DLPIDDMLLSHQ
+1321 DLPIDDLLLSHQ

-1341 LCRSTL
+1341 LCESTL

-1360 AEGFFNRAIPLPP
+1360 VDGFFNRAIPLPP
-1373 AYDGGKEGSLSLR
+1373 AYDGGREGSLSLR
-1386 REKKKDGRKL
+1386 REKKKDGRKI
-1396 WHLQFAFDLENLGPV
+1396 WHLEFAFDLEKLGPV
-1411 EIRAVASFPEVRLSY
+1411 EIRAVASFPEIRLSY

-1437 QSKVPELEKQ
+1437 QSKVPELERQ

-1467 MQRRDK
+1467 MERRGQ
-1473 ASSAAKAPD
+1473 ATHAAKAPD

>member
-15 GILKAGQEAGGSS
+15 GILKAGQDAGGSS

-56 GLQRALNSVHSALN
+56 GLQRALNSVHSTLN
-70 SYIQDPQRIRI
+70 SYIQDPQRIRS

-98 SRVISRDSSLSESV
+98 SRVISRDASLSESV
-112 AEDLSTKSHL
+112 AEDLSSKSHL

-420 TFKAAPESKEGASAK
+420 TYKAAPESKEGAGASAK

-445 AKAGQTTAPSSLSLE
+445 AKAGQAPSSLSLE
-460 DASVSVSYKAV
+460 DAQVSVSYKAV

-500 AARSMVQDFSTPRT
+500 AARSMVRDFSTPRT

-525 AGEALSAPKGTAE
+525 AGGALSALKGTAE

-550 ASSTQE
+550 ASSAQE
-556 NAQPVLKA
+556 NAQPVLKG

-579 AGGNAAAASSVPEE
+579 AGGNADASSVPEE
-593 ALSTVS
+593 APSTVS

-613 TAGATADAVSD
+613 TAAATADAVSD
-624 ETLATEEAKPS
+624 EALATEEAKPS
-635 SADQTTKFQ
+635 SAVQTNKFQ

-652 TEETVPEAEAKPS
+652 TEETAPEAVAKPS
-665 AQTVADELEPAATE
+665 VQAEADELEPAATE
-679 DAVDHAPA
+679 DAVDHASA
-687 EDAASSEL
+687 EDATSSEL

-745 AGAIEEAPQEAQKA
+745 AGAIEEASQEAQKA

-766 TAFVAASKSAESSS
+766 TAFVAASKSAEASS
-780 EAPAF
+780 EAAAK
-785 DAEDL
+785 AEDL
-790 ESKQVAEV
+790 ESKQAAEP

-844 ADAAANEAETTVEQD
+844 ADAAANEAETTAEQD

-870 PQAAFTASASSA
+870 PQAA
-882 EAAAKAAS
+882 S
-890 ETPETVRQPA
+890 EVPETVQQPA

-923 HVAAST
+923 PVAAST
-929 AADAEAVEDASTAVQ
+929 VADAEAVEDASTAVQ

-965 SEESSAEEPASEEQP
+965 YEESSAKEPATEEQP
-980 AAATGETASG
+980 ASASG
-990 ASGASE
+990 KSAS
-996 SGIAASGM
+996 AASVTSG
-1004 SGSAATSSSAQ
+1004 SGSAASCLPESTAISSSVQ

-1022 DADESADASPS
+1022 NADESADTSS
-1033 KSTGATGLKA
+1033 KSASAAGLKA
-1043 SEAAQAFVAAGM
+1043 SEAAQSFVAAGM
-1055 NSAPDE
+1055 SATAGG
-1061 ASTEEASSEGGNGDE
+1061 ASTDDASSEEADADK

-1081 DARSASSQGP
+1081 GAKSAPSQGS

-1235 SLGASR
+1235 SLGTSR

-1255 AGLMDPVRDLA
+1255 AMLMDPVRDLA

-1276 APMSPSSPRAIAM
+1276 AAMSPSSPRAIAM

-1347 SQIQRLQ
+1347 SQLQRLQ

-1386 REKKKDGRKL
+1386 REKRKDGRKL
-1396 WHLQFAFDLENLGPV
+1396 WHLQFAFDLEKLGPV

-1437 QSKVPELEKQ
+1437 QAKVPELEKQ

-1467 MQRRDK
+1467 MERRGQ
-1473 ASSAAKAPD
+1473 AARAPKAPD

>member
-15 GILKAGQEAGGSS
+15 GILKAGQDAGGSS

-56 GLQRALNSVHSALN
+56 GLQRALNSVHSTLN
-70 SYIQDPQRIRI
+70 SYIQDPQRIRS

-88 EGEGEFSRLS
+88 EGDGEFSRLS
-98 SRVISRDSSLSESV
+98 SRVISRDASLSESV
-112 AEDLSTKSHL
+112 AEDLSSKSHL

-306 GSAAAGS
+306 GSAVAGS
-313 SAGSFATSAGNEAP
+313 SAGSFATSAGKEAP

-413 KQASENT
+413 KKASENT
-420 TFKAAPESKEGASAK
+420 TPKAAPESKEGAK

-445 AKAGQTTAPSSLSLE
+445 AKAGQAPSSLSLE
-460 DASVSVSYKAV
+460 DAQVSVSYKAV

-500 AARSMVQDFSTPRT
+500 AARSMVRDFSTPRT

-525 AGEALSAPKGTAE
+525 AGGALSAPKGTAE

-550 ASSTQE
+550 ASSAQE
-556 NAQPVLKA
+556 NVLPVLKG
-564 EAETAAGNPAKAPAA
+564 EAETAAGNPATAPAA

-593 ALSTVS
+593 APSTVS

-613 TAGATADAVSD
+613 TAAATADAVSD
-624 ETLATEEAKPS
+624 EALATEEAKPS
-635 SADQTTKFQ
+635 SAVQTTKFQ

-652 TEETVPEAEAKPS
+652 TEETAPEAEAKPS
-665 AQTVADELEPAATE
+665 VQAEADELEHAATE
-679 DAVDHAPA
+679 DAVDHASA
-687 EDAASSEL
+687 EDATSSEL

-745 AGAIEEAPQEAQKA
+745 AGTIEEASQEAQKA
-759 AQSSKPQ
+759 AQSSMPQ
-766 TAFVAASKSAESSS
+766 TAFVAASKSAEASS
-780 EAPAF
+780 EAAAK
-785 DAEDL
+785 AEDL
-790 ESKQVAEV
+790 ESKQAAEP

-844 ADAAANEAETTVEQD
+844 ADAAANEAETTAELD

-870 PQAAFTASASSA
+870 PQAAFTTSASSA

-923 HVAAST
+923 PVAAST
-929 AADAEAVEDASTAVQ
+929 VADAEAVEDASTAVQ

-965 SEESSAEEPASEEQP
+965 SEESSAKEPATEEQP
-980 AAATGETASG
+980 ASASGKTAS
-990 ASGASE
+990 
-996 SGIAASGM
+996 AASVTSG
-1004 SGSAATSSSAQ
+1004 SGSAASSLPESTAISSSVQATTAQ
-1015 AAAAQAE
+1015 AGN
-1022 DADESADASPS
+1022 ADESTDTFS
-1033 KSTGATGLKA
+1033 KSASAAGLKA
-1043 SEAAQAFVAAGM
+1043 SETAQAFVATGM
-1055 NSAPDE
+1055 SSTTGE
-1061 ASTEEASSEGGNGDE
+1061 ASTEDASSEDADK
-1076 AGADA
+1076 AGTDA
-1081 DARSASSQGP
+1081 DAKSVSSQG
-1091 SIGDSIMKGTVPASE
+1091 STIGDSIMKGTVPASE

-1221 SQGSPLDV
+1221 SQGSPLDT

-1255 AGLMDPVRDLA
+1255 AMLMDPVRDLA

-1347 SQIQRLQ
+1347 SQLQRLQ

-1386 REKKKDGRKL
+1386 REKRKDGRKL
-1396 WHLQFAFDLENLGPV
+1396 WHLQFAFDLEKLGPV

-1437 QSKVPELEKQ
+1437 QAKVPELEKQ

-1467 MQRRDK
+1467 MERRGQ
-1473 ASSAAKAPD
+1473 AARAPKAPD